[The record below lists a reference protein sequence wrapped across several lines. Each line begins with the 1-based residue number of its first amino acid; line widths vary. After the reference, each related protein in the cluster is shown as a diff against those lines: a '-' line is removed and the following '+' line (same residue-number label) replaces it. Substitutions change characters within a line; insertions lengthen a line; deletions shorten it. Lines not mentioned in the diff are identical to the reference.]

1 MKLGSVIIIIA
12 EFNNHFSSVLV
23 EMANHFILA
32 FVSRFNLHLDGSSF
46 NCRTQTGMLVTLYK
60 SYNTKQYGTQKL
72 FCVTLGMSVQMF
84 SKVVTYYKQ

>member
-32 FVSRFNLHLDGSSF
+32 FASRFNLHLDGSSF

-60 SYNTKQYGTQKL
+60 SYNTKQYGNAETFL
-72 FCVTLGMSVQMF
+72 CHTGHVSADVQ
-84 SKVVTYYKQ
+84 